1 MVRSVST
8 IFFKSSLFHFLFFFW
23 VLEPL
28 SCGSPDSMQNTTV
41 TGKNFSIGG
50 EIEYSCPIGH
60 SLVGDA
66 VRSCQKNGVWSA
78 HAPSC
83 KCKFL

>member
-1 MVRSVST
+1 M
-8 IFFKSSLFHFLFFFW
+8 
-23 VLEPL
+23 

-41 TGKNFSIGG
+41 TGRNFSIGG
-50 EIEYSCPIGH
+50 EIEYSCPVGH

-66 VRSCQKNGVWSA
+66 VRICQKNGVWSG

-83 KCKFL
+83 KCKWAILSKKFLLISKSQLFLQYRH